1 MCVCSLPEHS
11 PLTKILPASTHSD
24 KLLSLQSSPM
34 CKGPGYPSAGEAEKQ
49 TLAGNLLH
57 KILEIPLGSLQLWC
71 RLLQNSSNLQWRTL
85 IDEPHWPALNA
96 WFLDLWQP
104 LVWLFVQCAEDE
116 ETRDLVRLH
125 GGLKPLASLLNNTDN
140 KERLAAVT
148 GAIWKCSI
156 SKENVIK

>member
-1 MCVCSLPEHS
+1 MCVFYTWLTTDRDPACFYSPGLASLPPAQPNVQRS
-11 PLTKILPASTHSD
+11 WLPFSRRSRAAD
-24 KLLSLQSSPM
+24 SSWR
-34 CKGPGYPSAGEAEKQ
+34 SVTQ
-49 TLAGNLLH
+49 DLGN
-57 KILEIPLGSLQLWC
+57 PTGFSQLRC
-71 RLLQNSSNLQWRTL
+71 RLLCNRHNLDWKTVT
-85 IDEPHWPALNA
+85 DEPQWPALNA
-96 WFLDLWQP
+96 WCLDLWQP

-125 GGLKPLASLLNNTDN
+125 GGLKPLATLLNNTDN